1 MFLKTYKLQLYDTF
15 ITRIEKSKLMEKER
29 ELLDTEKMQLSS
41 LLEEQKKRTEQLETE
56 NKELLSQIEKEKK
69 ISQEVSG
76 NLYILYPM
84 NCCLHII

>member
-1 MFLKTYKLQLYDTF
+1 
-15 ITRIEKSKLMEKER
+15 MEKER
-29 ELLDTEKMQLSS
+29 DLLDTEKKQLSS

-76 NLYILYPM
+76 NLYILYLMKFYSSYELLLTHNM
-84 NCCLHII
+84 NRKE